1 MKIRSFPNAL
11 TIVVA
16 VIFFAGILT
25 YIIPKGQYQRV
36 NDPNTKREIVVP
48 GSYKTVKAENLS
60 PLQILV
66 CIPKGIINGGEV
78 VMLIF
83 LVGGCF
89 FIVEKTGALKAGV
102 ASLTSKMKGKEEFAL
117 VLISFLFA
125 LGGATEG
132 LQEEIIPLIPVL
144 LVLTRNLGYPPMV
157 TIAISYGA
165 AVIGATFSP
174 VNPFGVVIAQK
185 IADVPFLS
193 ASSFRIL
200 AFVIAFALWM
210 IMVIRY
216 ANKNRIK
223 KQAEDVSSFSILSYK
238 HIIILLLVMAAFVL
252 LIYGM
257 LTLGWGFNEISAEF
271 FAVGIL
277 IGLLGGLGVNGTF
290 SAYSEG
296 LKEMT
301 FAAMIVGLTY
311 GISLV
316 LKEGLIMDSIIYGLF
331 TPLQH
336 VPSTLSA
343 FGMMGSQ
350 AALHIALP
358 SYSGQAVLTI
368 PILAPLSD
376 LIGLSRNV
384 CVMAFQYGAIL
395 MDMIIPTN
403 GALMA
408 MIALAG
414 ISYDKWFGFVLK
426 KLLVIFLFCA
436 ITLFIAIS
444 IGI

>member
-11 TIVVA
+11 TIVVT

-157 TIAISYGA
+157 TIAISYGS

-200 AFVIAFALWM
+200 VFVIAFALWM

-414 ISYDKWFGFVLK
+414 ISYDKWLGFVLK

>member
-11 TIVVA
+11 TLVVSF
-16 VIFFAGILT
+16 ILFAGILS

-36 NDPNTKREIVVP
+36 VDPNTKREIVVP
-48 GSYKTVKAENLS
+48 GSYQTVKAENLS

-78 VMLIF
+78 VILIF

-102 ASLTSKMKGKEEFAL
+102 ASLAAKVKGKETFAL
-117 VLISFLFA
+117 VLISSLFA

-132 LQEEIIPLIPVL
+132 MQEEIIPLIPVL
-144 LVLTRNLGYPPMV
+144 LVLTRKLGYPPLI
-157 TIAISYGA
+157 TISISYGA
-165 AVIGATFSP
+165 AVIGSAFSP
-174 VNPFGVVIAQK
+174 VNPFGVVLAQK

-193 ASSFRIL
+193 ASGFRALVFVL
-200 AFVIAFALWM
+200 AFVLWM
-210 IMVIRY
+210 IVVIRY
-216 ANKNRIK
+216 ANKNRIT
-223 KQAEDVSSFSILSYK
+223 KQAEDVSSFSILSYR

-252 LIYGM
+252 LIAGM
-257 LTLGWGFNEISAEF
+257 LKLGWGFNEISAEF
-271 FAVGIL
+271 FVVGIL

-290 SAYSEG
+290 IAYSDG
-296 LKEMT
+296 FKEMT

-316 LKEGLIMDSIIYGLF
+316 LKEGLIMDSVIHGLF

-336 VPSTLSA
+336 VPPILSA
-343 FGMMGSQ
+343 FGMMCSQ
-350 AALHIALP
+350 AALHVALP
-358 SYSGQAVLTI
+358 SYSGQAALTI

-376 LIGLSRNV
+376 LIGISRNV

-403 GALMA
+403 GTLMA
-408 MIALAG
+408 VIALAG
-414 ISYDKWFGFVLK
+414 ISYDQWVRFVLK
-426 KLLVIFLFCA
+426 KLLVIFLLCA
-436 ITLFIAIS
+436 ITLFIAIL
-444 IGI
+444 IGV